1 MGWETRINDLRAPQL
16 SPNLRKITQMNTPT
30 FPHPNKARRMALERP
45 TADSPL
51 ARRLLEAEGQE
62 ALALVKTFQSQF
74 GAKAVWYQD
83 GQGEVGKKPGWA
95 E

>member
-1 MGWETRINDLRAPQL
+1 MEQ
-16 SPNLRKITQMNTPT
+16 PT
-30 FPHPNKARRMALERP
+30 VDTN
-45 TADSPL
+45 L
-51 ARRLLEAEGQE
+51 ARRLLEAEGPE

-83 GQGEVGKKPGWA
+83 EQGEVGKRPGWA